1 MTIDGA
7 GKVTFLLGA
16 GASVD
21 AGLPVSVEL
30 TRVIT
35 QRLDTGWG
43 RSPVSQALHVAIG
56 AIVAHDTARGKSAY
70 DGIDVERIF
79 ASIQMLAR
87 RNDHEL
93 TPFVAAWSGGID
105 SFGANGRLPAF
116 WGGEFRKA
124 VHDDRFG
131 TSSLERKFKE
141 GVEALARTIDSS
153 EIYRRL
159 EQEMIESLVST
170 LEVSAES
177 VEYLSPLLRTA
188 ESTTVQIATLNYD
201 NSVEL
206 LAKQQGADLD
216 TGIESWLGGYK
227 WSWRPEA
234 NVRLLKLHGSLDW
247 RLRVRREDGE
257 RIAVDRVLV
266 GEDDD
271 RKLWGSNMGV
281 VFGQGSKLRAD
292 GPFLAMLI
300 EFDRFL
306 ESTEH
311 LVIVGYSMRDEH
323 INAALRR
330 WVVEHPEGRL
340 SIVDPGFPD
349 IADAQYD
356 VPFQRDLVEAFCEFD
371 ESGSRLGY
379 PRTPTANLVVIRK
392 GARDGLAEV
401 FERVLP
407 GFE

>member
-1 MTIDGA
+1 MTINEPV
-7 GKVTFLLGA
+7 KVTFLLGA

-35 QRLDTGWG
+35 ERLERGWN
-43 RSPVSQALHVAIG
+43 SPISQALHVAIG

-70 DGIDVERIF
+70 AGIDVERIF

-93 TPFVAAWSGGID
+93 TPFVAAWNAGIE
-105 SFGANGRLPAF
+105 SFGANGRLPSF

-124 VHDDRFG
+124 IGDDRFG
-131 TSSLERKFKE
+131 TSNLERKFKE
-141 GVEALARTIDSS
+141 GVEAIAKTKDST
-153 EIYRRL
+153 EIYRSL
-159 EQEMIESLVST
+159 EQEMIESLVSA
-170 LEVSAES
+170 LEVSADN
-177 VEYLSPLLRTA
+177 VGYLSPLLRA
-188 ESTTVQIATLNYD
+188 ASSSKVQVATLNYD

-206 LAKQQGADLD
+206 LATQVGADLD
-216 TGIESWLGGYK
+216 SGIESWTGGYR
-227 WSWRPEA
+227 WNWRPEA
-234 NVRLLKLHGSLDW
+234 SVRLLKLHGSLDW
-247 RLRVRREDGE
+247 RLRVRREQGE
-257 RIAVDRVLV
+257 RIPVDRVLV
-266 GEDDD
+266 GEDD
-271 RKLWGSNMGV
+271 RQRWGSNMGV

-330 WVVEHPEGRL
+330 WVVDHPEGKL
-340 SIVDPGFPD
+340 SIVDPGFPTLHHP
-349 IADAQYD
+349 AYDA
-356 VPFQRDLVEAFCEFD
+356 PFQRDLVEAFCQHD
-371 ESGSRLGY
+371 SSGSLSY
-379 PRTPTANLVVIRK
+379 PLTPTANLAIIRK
-392 GARDGLAEV
+392 GAKDGLSEV
-401 FERVLP
+401 FEGVLP
-407 GFE
+407 GLE